1 MSRLFK
7 ALSVTYTYTNAQD
20 ASYKLVRR
28 VNDVRPDA
36 TDQQILAIGQAYAKL
51 LPGDQLTE
59 VVVTE
64 QNSVQA

>member
-7 ALSVTYTYTNAQD
+7 ALSVTYTYSNANN

-28 VNDVRPDA
+28 VNDVRSDA

-51 LPGDQLTE
+51 LPGDQLTQ
-59 VVVTE
+59 VIITE
-64 QNSVQA
+64 QNAVQA